1 MCALLPFCV
10 RREIRLG
17 TMDFLDW
24 IIFLGGIAGFIG
36 TLMGW
41 KAFFNE
47 DQMSTWIERYGRQ
60 RVRTVV
66 AIVYL
71 VLGLFGGYMALFL

>member
-1 MCALLPFCV
+1 MYVLPRV
-10 RREIRLG
+10 YTRREIRFG
-17 TMDFLDW
+17 AMEFLDW
-24 IIFLGGIAGFIG
+24 IIFLGGLAGFIG

-41 KAFFNE
+41 KAFLNE
-47 DQMSTWIERYGRQ
+47 EQMATWIKRYGRQ

-71 VLGLFGGYMALFL
+71 ILGLFGGYMALFV